1 MSKKKQKARVDQMLK
16 LEGQK
21 NTDRI
26 LTGLLILTIVVIP
39 LLTRVAALDFN
50 SPVITGT
57 VIDSGTKADFFTY
70 YKFIW
75 LQIMTGLMVLIF
87 LYKMFG
93 NGYEIPASYVNVPLA
108 LMFGFVVLSGVLAEN
123 KTIAL
128 FGQYNRH
135 EGTITYLMYFCLF
148 FIATTILY
156 TERRVRML
164 LYATYVLLGVNLVL
178 GVAYFYGADLLHNAF
193 ISGILLPAT
202 INKQT
207 VNGFFNST
215 INNPNY
221 VSGIGGTLAVLFLAK
236 AIVARTMKERVIDVA
251 GAVAAFTLVLTS
263 LSISGFFTIVVMIPM
278 ILLFIGFSIQ
288 KKAGMLTLGVA
299 LLLFAGVLATLYQH
313 NARVWDKSI
322 GFFLGTSETTI
333 SMSPEGED
341 IQRWRTLEHD
351 DSPFAMDVAAAAAAN
366 NEDEFTLPPQ
376 RWGAG
381 TGRVYIWSKTIELIK
396 QHPVFGFG
404 MDTLAYHFP
413 QDDPYKNSGLND
425 VKTIVDKPHNTYL
438 GIAYGSGV
446 IVLLSFLY
454 MLLRHVAQHVY
465 ILKQKI
471 KTERQGLLI
480 ALFAGWCAY
489 LIQGLFNDTI
499 IGTGFLFWIFFG
511 VSVSLLRQERE
522 EQA

>member
-1 MSKKKQKARVDQMLK
+1 MSKKKKKARVDQILK

-21 NTDRI
+21 NIDRI

-39 LLTRVAALDFN
+39 LLTRVAVLDFS

-57 VIDSGTKADFFTY
+57 IIDSGTKADFFTY

-75 LQIMTGLMVLIF
+75 LQIMAGLMVLIF

-108 LMFGFVVLSGVLAEN
+108 LMFGFVALSGLLAEN

-156 TERRVRML
+156 TEKRVRLL
-164 LYATYVLLGVNLVL
+164 LYATYSLLGVNLVL

-193 ISGILLPAT
+193 ISGMLLPAT
-202 INKQT
+202 IDKQA

-221 VSGIGGTLAVLFLAK
+221 VSGIGGTLAVLFLTK
-236 AIVARTMKERVIDVA
+236 AMVTTTMKARMIDLA

-263 LSISGFFTIVVMIPM
+263 LSTSGFFTLVVMIPM
-278 ILLFIGFSIQ
+278 ILLFIVFSIQ
-288 KKAGMLTLGVA
+288 KRAGMLTFGVA
-299 LLLFAGVLATLYQH
+299 LLLFGSVFAILYQH
-313 NARVWDKSI
+313 NARVWDESV
-322 GFFLGTSETTI
+322 GFFLGTSEKKI

-341 IQRWRTLEHD
+341 IQGWRTFAHRH
-351 DSPFAMDVAAAAAAN
+351 SPFAMDVAAAAAAD

-376 RWGAG
+376 QWGAG

-396 QHPVFGFG
+396 QHPVFGLG

-413 QDDPYKNSGLND
+413 QDDPYKNSGVND
-425 VKTIVDKPHNTYL
+425 VKTIIDKPHNMYV
-438 GIAYGSGV
+438 GMAYGSGV
-446 IVLLSFLY
+446 IVLLAFLY
-454 MLLRHVAQHVY
+454 MLLRHAAQYVY
-465 ILKQKI
+465 ILKRKI
-471 KTERQGLLI
+471 RTERQGLLI
-480 ALFAGWCAY
+480 ALFACWCAY

-522 EQA
+522 ERA